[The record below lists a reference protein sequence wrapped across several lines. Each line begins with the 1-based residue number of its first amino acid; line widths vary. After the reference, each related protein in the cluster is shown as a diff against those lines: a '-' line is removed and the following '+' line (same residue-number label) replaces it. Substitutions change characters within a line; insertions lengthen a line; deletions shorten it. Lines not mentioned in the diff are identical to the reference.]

1 MKSMIVFIVAIV
13 AMSAQAASLQFKFD
27 VNSSGPSIYAC
38 DAGLKHAQH
47 NERVCYDRVTKDS
60 CNPGACTDDNDCN
73 CVCTGGYNSDDG
85 EYRHDFVTASYAD
98 WTDNG
103 DYAGTISSNK
113 KIAGTTSFNRIF
125 SSRDEWNRQ
134 LTALSFNLGS
144 ERYGAEFYLDVCYRG
159 PQIEYYY
166 AGQFAGGSNN
176 SPNFQLRAQATITD
190 LSSTIKTYEELS
202 GLVVKARAVCDLQGK
217 GSYKYA
223 GTGNPAS
230 GTTYNDALAHEI
242 NGDQVNGN
250 QFLASTNYGA
260 FNFGQ
265 NLFLLQEWVTLG
277 TSQTPRFCKIR
288 YTFLES
294 KRNDNDLLSQL
305 RKWKHQKA
313 QICTYTEINE
323 AI

>member
-1 MKSMIVFIVAIV
+1 MTKIIVLLVALV
-13 AMSAQAASLQFKFD
+13 AMSAQATSLQFKFD

-38 DAGLKHAQH
+38 DAGLMHARH

-60 CNPGACTDDNDCN
+60 CNPGICTDDNDCN
-73 CVCTGGYNSDDG
+73 CVCTGGYNSDAG
-85 EYRHDFVTASYAD
+85 EYRHDFVTASHTQ
-98 WTDNG
+98 WVDNG
-103 DYAGTISSNK
+103 DSVGTIASTK
-113 KIAGTTSFNRIF
+113 KIAGVTGYNTIFTNRQ
-125 SSRDEWNRQ
+125 EWNNQ
-134 LTALSFNLGS
+134 LTSLSFNFGS
-144 ERYGAEFYLDVCYRG
+144 ERYGSEFYLDVCYRG
-159 PQIEYYY
+159 PQIEYFY
-166 AGQFAGGSNN
+166 AGQFGGSQNN
-176 SPNFQLRAQATITD
+176 SPNFQMRAQATITD

-202 GLVVKARAVCDLQGK
+202 GLVVKAEAVCDVQGE
-217 GSYKYA
+217 GAYMYA
-223 GTGNPAS
+223 GSGNPAT

-242 NGDQVNGN
+242 NGVQVTGN

-277 TSQTPRFCKIR
+277 NSKSPRFCKIR
-288 YTFLES
+288 YSFLES
-294 KRNDNDLLSQL
+294 KRNDSDLMSQL